1 MIKCYNINKRWF
13 KVILWMVIKHM
24 NKPKKLK
31 EDFYRD
37 SAVNLAPKL
46 LGKLLC
52 RKINGEIIKMRIT
65 ETEAYYGEQDT
76 ACHAH
81 KGKTERTKIMYRS
94 GGVVYV
100 YLCYGIHYML
110 NIVTGVEGFPE
121 AVLIRGV
128 EGLIGPGRLTKA
140 LKIDKTLNGEDLIS
154 SEELWIEDDGYIPN
168 YNTTPRVGI
177 NYATEEYKNIQWRFV
192 VNNSINKPVV

>member
-1 MIKCYNINKRWF
+1 
-13 KVILWMVIKHM
+13 MVIKDM
-24 NKPKKLK
+24 SKPKKLN
-31 EDFYRD
+31 EDFYND

-52 RKINGEIIKMRIT
+52 RRVDGEIKKIRIT

-81 KGKTERTKIMYRS
+81 KGKTERTKIMYRN
-94 GGVVYV
+94 GGVAYI

-140 LKIDKTLNGEDLIS
+140 LKIDNTLNGEDLVS
-154 SEELWIEDDGYIPN
+154 SELLWIEDDGYIPN
-168 YNTTPRVGI
+168 YDATPRVGI
-177 NYATEEYKNIQWRFV
+177 NYATEEYKNIQWRFI
-192 VNNSINKPVV
+192 VNNSQNKHQYV